1 MNRDSHVHSVLQLYP
16 KNGDY
21 ESVVEFMRRERV
33 PELSQEN
40 GGLLASSINVPMSRE
55 GPIVV
60 LAKWNSASDYQRW
73 VSNPVREGLRPELSA
88 LLEREAAAG
97 QLFSIHNGLREYA
110 RPPLKSQVLGRS

>member
-1 MNRDSHVHSVLQLYP
+1 MNRDSHVHSVLYLYP

-33 PELSQEN
+33 TELSQEN
-40 GGLLASSINVPMSRE
+40 GGLIASSINVPMSRE

-60 LAKWNSASDYQRW
+60 LAKWNSAGDYQRW
-73 VSNPVREGLRPELSA
+73 LGNPVREGLRPGLSA

-97 QLFSIHNGLREYA
+97 QLFSIHNELRE
-110 RPPLKSQVLGRS
+110 